1 MYHNDKTESITPPSD
16 SDNNMK
22 KEETPDL
29 FNTTSY
35 GNGALDNLESGHD
48 AVFGDVGEGDTNYR
62 NVHTPGKLAT
72 NLNAINKTNGS
83 TICRS
88 AGSEQLPS

>member
-1 MYHNDKTESITPPSD
+1 MYPNDKPGSITPPSD

-35 GNGALDNLESGHD
+35 GNGVLDNIENGRD
-48 AVFGDVGEGDTNYR
+48 AVFGEVGEGDTNYR
-62 NVHTPGKLAT
+62 DVRAPRFLY
-72 NLNAINKTNGS
+72 
-83 TICRS
+83 
-88 AGSEQLPS
+88 

>member
-1 MYHNDKTESITPPSD
+1 MYPNEKPESVTPPSD

-22 KEETPDL
+22 KEETSDL

-35 GNGALDNLESGHD
+35 GNGVLDHVEAGHD

-62 NVHTPGKLAT
+62 DVCMPRCSH
-72 NLNAINKTNGS
+72 
-83 TICRS
+83 
-88 AGSEQLPS
+88 

>member
-29 FNTTSY
+29 FKTTSY
-35 GNGALDNLESGHD
+35 GNGDNLESGHD
-48 AVFGDVGEGDTNYR
+48 AVFGDVGESDTNYR
-62 NVHTPGKLAT
+62 NVHIPVKLAT
-72 NLNAINKTNGS
+72 NSSNINKTDGS
-83 TICRS
+83 TIRRW
-88 AGSEQLPS
+88 AGSGPLPSL